1 MNKFS
6 RKSRLRHCSLRRPV
20 NCSHT
25 HSRCM
30 ATCYSLAAPLYHPQG
45 TQKFRECN
53 NNNNCNGPTAV
64 YYTRAFA
71 LCLPLSLSLP
81 IFRSPALRQQQVS
94 VPITTTAAQLA
105 QTSRNKCR
113 TKLSSGSTMPRLAV
127 VEQFENDFRARQT
140 CKDVLEFE
148 CEQKERKKDKFI
160 YSQATIEVKKKPK
173 PKLKSAWQIKRKSGV

>member
-1 MNKFS
+1 MITYPTFSQNTKCRVNKFS

-30 ATCYSLAAPLYHPQG
+30 ATCYSPAVPLYHPQG

-53 NNNNCNGPTAV
+53 NNNNSNGPTAV

-71 LCLPLSLSLP
+71 LCLLLSLSLP
-81 IFRSPALRQQQVS
+81 LFRSPALRQQQVS

-127 VEQFENDFRARQT
+127 AEQFENDFRARQT

-148 CEQKERKKDKFI
+148 CEQKERKINSFI
-160 YSQATIEVKKKPK
+160 RRQQSK
-173 PKLKSAWQIKRKSGV
+173 